1 MRGILLNQ
9 DSSGYGRLEDSYA
22 ANHLNVWALSRRDT
36 PLTSIFYIF
45 LYLIFLILRF
55 FQLPFDCLNLERGR
69 P

>member
-1 MRGILLNQ
+1 MRGILINQ
-9 DSSGYGRLEDSYA
+9 DSSGYDRLEDSYA

-36 PLTSIFYIF
+36 PLTSIFYIS
-45 LYLIFLILRF
+45 RF